1 MVCTGYVRD
10 PAANAVDSNPEVGM
24 RSIALLA
31 CAAALVACAGSE
43 KPATDSATAT
53 PAPAPAAP
61 ATLSLADLAGKW
73 TQKVRAENSD
83 SVLVTAEVVAT
94 PDPSGWTIALP
105 KRPLMPVR
113 VTAAG
118 DSLLVATGPYESVLR
133 KGVQV
138 TTSGVLRL
146 QDGKLV
152 GTTIAHYA
160 GATGADSVV
169 RLRTEMTRTP

>member
-1 MVCTGYVRD
+1 
-10 PAANAVDSNPEVGM
+10 M
-24 RSIALLA
+24 RSIVLLA

-43 KPATDSATAT
+43 KPSADSAAAAT
-53 PAPAPAAP
+53 PAPAPAP

-105 KRPLMPVR
+105 GRPVMPVR
-113 VTAAG
+113 ITVAG

-138 TTSGVLRL
+138 TTSGVMRL

-152 GTTIAHYA
+152 GITTAHYA
-160 GATGADSVV
+160 GATGADSVA